1 MYKKYIP
8 SFVWLSESIPPD
20 LPPSHDSTQT
30 CLSSQ
35 SLNSPGVTGLW
46 TYPSRAGIKVPGI
59 TASASP
65 LRASLAGH
73 RLRRAPP
80 NRCQW

>member
-30 CLSSQ
+30 CSSSQ

-46 TYPSRAGIKVPGI
+46 TYPSRCCCSI
-59 TASASP
+59 
-65 LRASLAGH
+65 SLH
-73 RLRRAPP
+73 RTYANAARRAYGAHGILV
-80 NRCQW
+80 